1 MKPKHLEKR
10 KYSRIEAKIKVS
22 FQTLED
28 LKTEYTRNISAGGIF
43 LKTTQL
49 LDPNADIELTLF
61 FPGDLGNVNIKGR
74 VIRLMS
80 MTHPVDPD
88 LQLYGVGIRFLNLDP
103 AVKARIEK
111 AINENPGQFEKVD
124 RT

>member
-1 MKPKHLEKR
+1 MMKPKHLEKR

-88 LQLYGVGIRFLNLDP
+88 LQLYGVGI
-103 AVKARIEK
+103 
-111 AINENPGQFEKVD
+111 
-124 RT
+124 

>member
-10 KYSRIEAKIKVS
+10 KYFRIEAKIKVS

-49 LDPNADIELTLF
+49 LDPNAEIELTLF

-80 MTHPVDPD
+80 MTHPSDPE
-88 LQLYGVGIRFLNLDP
+88 LQLYGVGIRFINLDP
-103 AVKARIEK
+103 AIKEKIEK
-111 AINENPGQFEKVD
+111 AIAENPNQFEESQ

>member
-1 MKPKHLEKR
+1 M
-10 KYSRIEAKIKVS
+10 
-22 FQTLED
+22 
-28 LKTEYTRNISAGGIF
+28 
-43 LKTTQL
+43 
-49 LDPNADIELTLF
+49 TLF